1 MQKKQ
6 GVGLRKAGTFRLAW
20 LVAAIVLCAGVFS
33 ANLAAQTVTG
43 QISGTVTDPSG
54 AVISG
59 AKITL
64 TYALTGQQRSVVTD
78 TSGVFT
84 FPELV
89 PGTYNVAIAA
99 QGFQPYSQT
108 NIVVGASEKVALH
121 EIQLS
126 VGNVSTEVTV
136 TANEAHVQTDSS
148 EHAGLL
154 TDTQYQNVPD
164 RGRNYLDYLR
174 LLPGVTV
181 TSGGANSTGTDA
193 PGWGSGAVTFNG
205 GNGQVV
211 MQLDGITSMDTG
223 QGSAT
228 GYISPSV
235 DAIQEVRVQTGNV
248 NAEYGSRAGGT
259 VNVVI
264 KNGTAQ
270 FHGSAYEFLRNNFF
284 NANTYFNKLQGTA
297 YQKAHPAPYKY
308 NNFGGTF
315 GGPVLIPGLSFNK
328 NRDKLFFFFSADYI
342 RRNEVTIGSASGP
355 STMTTPTPAERAG
368 MFYGLPSPLLNLPGA
383 SSCTKYSTLWSC
395 TLDPSLVNPAGDT
408 ILKML
413 PNPTCLRPDD
423 TDAALPAAIKAA
435 NSSIA
440 SLAACTGTANSFNY
454 NGQVTTPHPWDN
466 DILRVDY
473 NLAPNELWYVRLI
486 KNFEQYNFGFLGG
499 SSNWPQL
506 INLYTIHSSGAV
518 STLVST
524 LRPNLVNEFT
534 AGTNRALQTVDV
546 APSVLAKN
554 QRGPSGLGP
563 TVLPVLFPASG
574 PGTAQKPGVNP
585 FDLIPTISFGG
596 TGGGKPLGFDL
607 NNSPNFALDGSRRF
621 PFFGTDT
628 TYNIT
633 DNISWIHGNHAM
645 KFGIYFEK
653 TSRNTQRASE
663 FHGNLDFRVSALSG
677 GTYLNPLD
685 TGDSFSNA
693 YLGIFNNYTESD
705 FRPVGHGRYHQIEW
719 FGQDT
724 WKVTRR
730 LTVDYGVRFQ
740 LIFPDT
746 VDKQTVAT
754 FIPSSASTIG
764 VNASTNGGTGSA
776 YNPAAQPGLIQPC
789 AANTKLGCESN
800 GTIVASG
807 AIGLFDPTKPGSPYQ
822 GMVKFTNGSVINR
835 PPVGVGPRVGFAYD
849 VFGNGKT
856 AVRGGFGIFYDRNG
870 PTDGQI
876 FVYLEGPPLINT
888 PTVFN
893 NTILPTSFN
902 PGGGLANAS
911 GLVGPANVNGTVTS
925 NSLPVTYQY
934 NFGVQHDMT
943 HGILLDVSYVGN
955 QLRHAFRNPD
965 YNILPYGTNFVA
977 ANISS
982 GKTANANLL
991 RPNPGYGNIN
1001 YSTYDLDGNYNSLQ
1015 TTVIKRFGR
1024 SLTLG
1029 GAWTWSRSLDYAG
1042 LPADYLGI
1050 PRRAYYGP
1058 NGNDRHHSV
1067 KINWTYNL
1075 PNSHFENA
1083 VMKQIANGWGFS
1095 GVATFIS
1102 GVPGAIGVSNS
1113 GGLSG
1118 SNSAPTRTNLV
1129 AGQSVITRHANAGA
1143 APQYLNP
1150 LAFADPTGGSAGCTG
1165 VYSTCGFG
1173 NGGRVEYYGPG
1184 LNNWDMSLLKNF
1196 RFDKNEAH
1204 SLEFR
1209 LETYNTFNHTE
1220 FTSLSTG
1227 KTSSTFGQVTA
1238 TNPARIVVLALKLKF

>member
-1 MQKKQ
+1 MHRFNPRLKCAAW
-6 GVGLRKAGTFRLAW
+6 VCVLAGLF
-20 LVAAIVLCAGVFS
+20 LCMCMGSFS
-33 ANLAAQTVTG
+33 GPLKAQTVTG

-54 AVISG
+54 AVIAG

-64 TYALTGQQRSVVTD
+64 TYALTGQQRSLTAD
-78 TSGVFT
+78 SSGVFV

-89 PGTYNVAIAA
+89 PGTYNLSIAA
-99 QGFQPYSQT
+99 TGFQPYSQT

-121 EIQLS
+121 QIQLS

-174 LLPGVTV
+174 LLPGVTA
-181 TSGGANSTGTDA
+181 GGTGTDA

-211 MQLDGITSMDTG
+211 MQLDGVTSMDTG

-259 VNVVI
+259 VNVIV
-264 KNGTAQ
+264 KNGTSQ

-284 NANTYFNKLQGTA
+284 NANGYFNKLSGTP
-297 YQKAHPAPYKY
+297 YQKAHPAPYKF
-308 NNFGGTF
+308 NNFGGTI
-315 GGPVLIPGLSFNK
+315 GGPVLIPGLAFNK

-342 RRNEVTIGSASGP
+342 RRNEVTIGSATAP
-355 STMTTPTPAERAG
+355 SNMTTPTPAERAG
-368 MFYGLPSPLLNLPGA
+368 LFYGLSGPLQNLPGA
-383 SSCTKYSTLWSC
+383 STCAQYSTLWSC
-395 TLDPSLVNPAGDT
+395 TLDPSQVSQAGDT

-413 PNPTCLRPDD
+413 PMPTCLRAAD
-423 TDAALPAAIKAA
+423 TDPSLPAAIKTA
-435 NSSIA
+435 NASIA
-440 SLAACTGTANSFNY
+440 SLPSCTGTPNSFNY
-454 NGQVTTPHPWDN
+454 NAQITTPHPWDN

-499 SSNWPQL
+499 SNRWPQL
-506 INLYTIHSSGAV
+506 INLYTIHSTGAV

-524 LRPNLVNEFT
+524 IRPNLVNEFT

-546 APSVLAKN
+546 APSVLSKN
-554 QRGPSGLGP
+554 QRGPNGLGP

-596 TGGGKPLGFDL
+596 TKPLGFDL

-633 DNISWIHGNHAM
+633 DNLSWIRGNHAI

-663 FHGNLDFRVSALSG
+663 FHGNINFGVSAISG
-677 GTYLNPLD
+677 GAYLNPID

-693 YLGIFNNYTESD
+693 YLGVFNSYTESD

-719 FGQDT
+719 FAQDT
-724 WKVTRR
+724 WKATRR

-746 VDKQTVAT
+746 VAKQTVAA
-754 FIPSSASTIG
+754 FVPQG
-764 VNASTNGGTGSA
+764 VSTNGGIGSA
-776 YNPAAQPGLIQPC
+776 YNPSAQPGLIQPC
-789 AANTKLGCESN
+789 AANSKLGCESD
-800 GTIVASG
+800 GTVVSGG
-807 AIGLFDPTKPGSPYQ
+807 AIGLFDPTTPGTPYQ
-822 GMVKFTNGSVINR
+822 GMVKYTNGSVHNT
-835 PPVGVGPRVGFAYD
+835 PPIGVGPRIGFAYD

-856 AVRGGFGIFYDRNG
+856 AVRGGFGIFYDRNA

-893 NTILPTSFN
+893 NKISS
-902 PGGGLANAS
+902 LATAS
-911 GLVGPANVNGTVTS
+911 GLVGPANVNGSVPDNT
-925 NSLPVTYQY
+925 LPTTYQY
-934 NFGVQHDMT
+934 NFGVQHDMG
-943 HGILLDVSYVGN
+943 HGILLDMSYVGN
-955 QLRHAFRNPD
+955 QLRHANRTTN
-965 YNILPYGTNFVA
+965 NNVLPYGTNFLAV
-977 ANISS
+977 NST
-982 GKTANANLL
+982 KKVNANLL
-991 RPNPGYGNIN
+991 RPSPGYGNI
-1001 YSTYDLDGNYNSLQ
+1001 TYNTFDSNANYNSLQ
-1015 TTVIKRFGR
+1015 STIIKRFGR

-1029 GAWTWSRSLDYAG
+1029 GAWTWSRALSYNG
-1042 LPADYLGI
+1042 IPADYLGI
-1050 PRRAYYGP
+1050 PRRLFYGP

-1075 PNSHFENA
+1075 PNSHFQNA
-1083 VMKQIANGWGFS
+1083 VLKQIANGWGIS

-1102 GVPGAIGVSNS
+1102 GSPGSVGVSSS

-1118 SNSAPTRTNLV
+1118 SDSAPTRTNLV
-1129 AGQSVITRHANAGA
+1129 AGQAVVSMHSVAGA
-1143 APQYLNP
+1143 APQYLNKA
-1150 LAFADPTGGSAGCTG
+1150 AFQDPTGGSTACTG
-1165 VYSTCGFG
+1165 VYTTCGFG
-1173 NGGRVEYYGPG
+1173 NGGSTEFYGPG
-1184 LNNWDMSLLKNF
+1184 TNNWDISLLKNF
-1196 RFDKNEAH
+1196 RFDSNEAH

-1220 FTSLSTG
+1220 FSSVSTG
-1227 KTSSTFGQVTA
+1227 ITSSNFGQFTA
-1238 TNPARIVVLALKLKF
+1238 TNPSRIVVLALKLKF

>member
-1 MQKKQ
+1 MQKML
-6 GVGLRKAGTFRLAW
+6 GVGLRKAGTIRLVW
-20 LVAAIVLCAGVFS
+20 LMAAFVLCVGMFS
-33 ANLAAQTVTG
+33 SNLGAQTVTG
-43 QISGTVTDPSG
+43 QVSGTVTDPSG
-54 AVISG
+54 AVIAG
-59 AKITL
+59 AKVTL
-64 TYALTGQQRSVVTD
+64 TYVLTGQQREVVTD
-78 TSGVFT
+78 SSGVFT

-89 PGTYNVAIAA
+89 PGTYNVGIAA

-235 DAIQEVRVQTGNV
+235 DAIQQVRVQTGNV

-259 VNVVI
+259 VNVII
-264 KNGTAQ
+264 KNGTSQ

-284 NANTYFNKLQGTA
+284 NANTYFNKLSGNA

-315 GGPVLIPGLSFNK
+315 GGPVVIPGLAFNK

-368 MFYGLPSPLLNLPGA
+368 LFYGLSAPLQHLPGA
-383 SSCTKYSTLWSC
+383 SSCTQYSTLWSC
-395 TLDPSLVNPAGDT
+395 TVDPTKVSAAGDT

-413 PNPTCLRPDD
+413 PTPTCLRPNDS
-423 TDAALPAAIKAA
+423 DAALPAAIKAA

-440 SLAACTGTANSFNY
+440 SLPACTGTPNSFNY
-454 NGQVTTPHPWDN
+454 NAQITTPHPWDN

-499 SSNWPQL
+499 SGNWPQL
-506 INLYTIHSSGAV
+506 INLYTIHSTGAV

-524 LRPNLVNEFT
+524 IRPDLVNEFT

-554 QRGPSGLGP
+554 QRGPNGLGP

-574 PGTAQKPGVNP
+574 AGTAQKPGVNP
-585 FDLIPTISFGG
+585 LDLIPTISFGG

-633 DNISWIHGNHAM
+633 DNLSWIRGNHAI
-645 KFGIYFEK
+645 KVGIYFEK

-663 FHGNLDFRVSALSG
+663 FHGNLSLQVSALSG
-677 GTYLNPLD
+677 GAYLNPLD

-693 YLGIFNNYTESD
+693 YLGVFNSYTESD

-724 WKVTRR
+724 WKATRR

-746 VDKQTVAT
+746 VAKQTVAA
-754 FIPSSASTIG
+754 FVPAG
-764 VNASTNGGTGSA
+764 ASTNGGTGSA
-776 YNPAAQPGLIQPC
+776 YSSSAQPGLIQPC
-789 AANTKLGCESN
+789 TSGGQSAGCESN
-800 GTIVASG
+800 GTVVASSEV
-807 AIGLFDPTKPGSPYQ
+807 GLFDPTTGGTPYQ
-822 GMVKFTNGSVINR
+822 GMVKYTNGSVRNR
-835 PPVGVGPRVGFAYD
+835 PPIGVGPRVGFAYD
-849 VFGNGKT
+849 VFGNGRT
-856 AVRGGFGIFYDRNG
+856 AVRGGFGIFYDRNA

-893 NTILPTSFN
+893 NTISS
-902 PGGGLANAS
+902 LATAS
-911 GLVGPANVNGTVTS
+911 GVVGPANVNGTVTS
-925 NSLPVTYQY
+925 NTMPTTYQY

-955 QLRHAFRNPD
+955 QLRHASQ
-965 YNILPYGTNFVA
+965 NIGLNVLPYGTNFVP
-977 ANISS
+977 ANSV
-982 GKTANANLL
+982 KKVNANLL
-991 RPNPGYGNIN
+991 RPDPGYGSIN
-1001 YSTYDLDGNYNSLQ
+1001 YNTFDLNGNYNSLQ
-1015 TTVIKRFGR
+1015 TTIIKRFGH

-1029 GAWTWSRSLDYAG
+1029 GAWTWARALDYGGVQA
-1042 LPADYLGI
+1042 AYLGI
-1050 PRRAYYGP
+1050 PRRAFYGP

-1075 PNSHFENA
+1075 PNSHFENP
-1083 VMKQIANGWGFS
+1083 VLKQIANGWGIS

-1102 GVPGAIGVSNS
+1102 GAPGSVGVSNS

-1118 SNSAPTRTNLV
+1118 SDSAPTRTNLV
-1129 AGQSVITRHANAGA
+1129 AGKPVISRQPVAGA
-1143 APQYLNP
+1143 APLYLNKT
-1150 LAFADPTGGSAGCTG
+1150 AFVDPTGGSAAC
-1165 VYSTCGFG
+1165 VYNNYATCGFG
-1173 NGGRVEYYGPG
+1173 NGGRVEFYGPG

-1220 FTSLSTG
+1220 FTSISTG
-1227 KTSSTFGQVTA
+1227 ITSSNFGQFTA

>member
-6 GVGLRKAGTFRLAW
+6 GVGLRKAGPFRLAW

-89 PGTYNVAIAA
+89 PGTYNVSIAA

-174 LLPGVTV
+174 LLPGVTA
-181 TSGGANSTGTDA
+181 SGTGTDA

-205 GNGQVV
+205 GNGEVV

-223 QGSAT
+223 QSSAT

-248 NAEYGSRAGGT
+248 NAEYGTRAGGT
-259 VNVVI
+259 VNVII
-264 KNGTAQ
+264 KNGTSA

-284 NANTYFNKLQGTA
+284 NANTYFNKLSTNPA
-297 YQKAHPAPYKY
+297 LRDHPASYKY
-308 NNFGGTF
+308 NNFGGTI
-315 GGPVLIPGLSFNK
+315 GGPVLIPGVAFNK

-342 RRNEVTIGSASGP
+342 RRNEVTIGSSSGP
-355 STMTTPTPAERAG
+355 SNMTTPTPAERAG
-368 MFYGLPSPLLNLPGA
+368 MFYGLTGPLQNLPGA
-383 SSCTKYSTLWSC
+383 STCTQYNTTAKLYAC
-395 TLDPSLVNPAGDT
+395 TLDPSMVNTAGDT

-413 PNPTCLRPDD
+413 PNPTCLRAAD
-423 TDAALPAAIKAA
+423 TDPLLPANIKTA
-435 NSSIA
+435 NASIA
-440 SLAACTGTANSFNY
+440 SLPGCSNGTNSFNY
-454 NGQVTTPHPWDN
+454 NAQVTTPHPWDN

-486 KNFEQYNFGFLGG
+486 KNYEQYNFGFLGG
-499 SSNWPQL
+499 SGNWPQL

-524 LRPNLVNEFT
+524 IRPNLVNEFT

-546 APSVLAKN
+546 APNVLAKN
-554 QRGPSGLGP
+554 QRAPNGLGP
-563 TVLPVLFPASG
+563 TVLPVLFPVSG

-585 FDLIPTISFGG
+585 FDLIPTIGFGG
-596 TGGGKPLGFDL
+596 TKPLGFDV
-607 NNSPNFALDGSRRF
+607 NNAPNFALDGSRRF

-628 TYNIT
+628 SYNVT
-633 DNISWIHGNHAM
+633 DNISWIRGNHAM

-663 FHGNLDFRVSALSG
+663 FHGNINFGVSALSSG
-677 GTYLNPLD
+677 VYLNPLD

-693 YLGIFNNYTESD
+693 YLGIFNSYTESD

-746 VDKQTVAT
+746 VDKQTVAA
-754 FIPSSASTIG
+754 FVPSTNSTVG
-764 VNASTNGGTGSA
+764 FNPGTNGGTGSA

-789 AANTKLGCESN
+789 AVNQKLGCESN
-800 GTIVASG
+800 GTVVASG
-807 AIGLFDPTKPGSPYQ
+807 EIGLFDPTTGGTPYQ
-822 GMVKFTNGSVINR
+822 GMVKYTNGQVINT
-835 PPVGVGPRVGFAYD
+835 PPIGVGPRVGFAYD

-870 PTDGQI
+870 ATDPQI

-888 PTVFN
+888 PQVFN
-893 NTILPTSFN
+893 NTITSMPFN
-902 PGGGLANAS
+902 PSGGLANAS
-911 GLVGPANVNGTVTS
+911 GVVGPANVNGTVPS
-925 NSLPVTYQY
+925 NTLPTTYQY

-965 YNILPYGTNFVA
+965 YNILPYGTNFIA

-982 GKTANANLL
+982 GKTSNANLL

-1001 YSTYDLDGNYNSLQ
+1001 YSTYDLDGNYNSMQ
-1015 TTVIKRFGR
+1015 MTVIKRFGTR
-1024 SLTLG
+1024 LTLG
-1029 GAWTWSRSLDYAG
+1029 GAWTWARALDYGG

-1050 PRRAYYGP
+1050 PRRLSYGP

-1075 PNSHFENA
+1075 PNGPFENP
-1083 VMKQIANGWGFS
+1083 VLKQVTNGWGLS

-1102 GVPGAIGVSNS
+1102 GSPGSIGVTSS
-1113 GGLSG
+1113 STLSG

-1129 AGQSVITRHANAGA
+1129 GNPIARGPAAGGFG
-1143 APQYLNP
+1143 PQYLNTT
-1150 LAFADPTGGSAGCTG
+1150 AFPDPIGGNGVCTG

-1184 LNNWDMSLLKNF
+1184 TNNWDISLLKNF

-1220 FTSLSTG
+1220 FTSISTS
-1227 KTSSTFGQVTA
+1227 KTSSNFGRFTA